1 MEKKYDIKNFSLDD
15 MKNLIKNGDDSHD
28 NPIRVTKDGM
38 IYLSQDVVAADNLEN
53 IIFRLE
59 TFDSGLDYVGK
70 AASEDNNLIKKLY
83 NVIMDNYKKGWP
95 ESFCDDWNI

>member
-1 MEKKYDIKNFSLDD
+1 

-28 NPIRVTKDGM
+28 NQIRVTKDGM

-70 AASEDNNLIKKLY
+70 AASEDNNLIK
-83 NVIMDNYKKGWP
+83 NFIMLLWIITKRMARK
-95 ESFCDDWNI
+95 FL